1 MDSLFHI
8 GFLSVTIFDILD
20 ILLVTLLCFMM
31 YKALKN
37 TIAIQILFG
46 MIVIIALTF
55 VSGTLN
61 LKTTNWILKTVLNIW
76 LLSFVILFQ
85 PEIRKML
92 LMVTRY
98 KFLNLFVKSELGGSL
113 DEIIEAVRDMASRHI
128 GALIVISRKQNVQ
141 MTVETGVLL
150 QSVISKEL
158 LLSIFNTK
166 SPLHDGAVIIDN
178 NLIVAAKC
186 ILPLSNQIRHQ
197 KKVLGTR
204 HRAGLGLSE
213 KLDAVIIIISEET
226 GAISLAQHGE
236 LIYNIPSDKIQTVLN
251 NKVKE

>member
-8 GFLSVTIFDILD
+8 GFVNITIFDILD
-20 ILLVTLLCFMM
+20 VLIVTFLCFWM
-31 YKALKN
+31 YRALKN

-46 MIVIIALTF
+46 MIAIIALTF
-55 VSGTLN
+55 LSGTIN
-61 LKTTNWILKTVLNIW
+61 LKTTNWILKTVLDIW

-92 LMVTRY
+92 MMLTRY
-98 KFLNLFVKSELGGSL
+98 KFLNIFVKSELGGSL
-113 DEIIEAVRDMASRHI
+113 DEITEAVREMSSRHI
-128 GALIVISRKQNVQ
+128 GALIVISKKQNVQ
-141 MTVETGVLL
+141 MTVDTGVLM
-150 QSVISKEL
+150 QSIISKEL
-158 LLSIFNTK
+158 ILAIFNTK
-166 SPLHDGAVIIDN
+166 SPLHDGALIIDN

-204 HRAGLGLSE
+204 HRAALGLSE
-213 KLDAVIIIISEET
+213 KIDALIIIVSEET
-226 GAISLAQHGE
+226 GAISLAEQGE
-236 LIYNIPSDKIQTVLN
+236 LIYNIPYEKLPSLIN